1 MNNADVAAALNEIA
15 DLLELKNESAFRI
28 RAYQNAARALGN
40 LTVDV
45 HQLARSEE
53 LTQVKGIGSGLAQ
66 KIEEMLATGHIVYLE
81 ELRGEF
87 PPGVRALLSVPG
99 IGPSLARRVY
109 RELGVDSLD
118 GLRQAATD
126 GRLAALPGLGEKSAE
141 NVVRALGR
149 VSKRDSRISIGKALP
164 LVEEVIAQ
172 LAGVEGASN
181 LTAAGSLRRWS
192 PTIGDIDVIATS
204 DDPEAVMDAFVH
216 LPQVSHVLGQG
227 PTKSSILS
235 DNGLQVDFRI
245 VEADSFGSLL
255 QHFTGSREHNIEL
268 REYALRQGLSLNEY
282 GIVHLKSDRLEKF
295 KDECDFY
302 KTLGLECIPPELRL
316 GAGEID
322 VARSHSLPALV
333 SVSDIQGDLHVHTE
347 WSDGT
352 LPIEEMALAA
362 RERGRKYIAITDHSG
377 GIGVAGGLSVDR
389 VKEQIVEIRR
399 IDREI
404 DGIQILTGSEV
415 DIKRDGSL
423 DFPDDVLR
431 ELDWVIASVHSGF
444 NQSEEEMTRRIV
456 RAIENPHV
464 DAIAHPTGRLIG
476 KREPYAVDLEAV
488 FRAAIKN
495 GKALE
500 INSFPERLDL
510 SDTQARRAVSLGIV
524 LTVNT
529 DAHAPIHFDN
539 VRYGVAMARRAWATA
554 DNVLNSW
561 PMERLQD
568 WTTHAAP

>member
-1 MNNADVAAALNEIA
+1 MNNADVAAALSEIA

-66 KIEEMLATGHIVYLE
+66 KIEEMLATGQIVYLE

-322 VARSHSLPALV
+322 AARTHSLPALV